1 MNSDPHNPQTPPE
14 SNDAPGASLPVPTT
28 PTLPTKRG
36 NQGLG
41 SVGSMVLRPLLSLR
55 SRPVSLQKEEERLP
69 RDTAVHLTFSA
80 LLLTIFISLIMA
92 VPILPGQVQVADG
105 MPATQDIFA
114 DSSLRYE
121 SKLLTNKAR
130 EEAVSDLANEV
141 WIQDTEVVQRQR
153 SILLHN
159 LAVLD
164 RLRASDSS
172 VIDPGTESQFTTF
185 QIITPTQVMSTAI
198 VSLNDS
204 DFRFW
209 RESVVL
215 PAFDRLMR
223 ERRMSSQEDVEAARA
238 SLPTVLMTALSADE
252 KAVAVDFISPLLQ
265 VNVRLDEEQ
274 TRQRREAASSR
285 VKPIV
290 VTVQKGEAILRQ
302 GEIATPDTIEKMQEA
317 GLLNRDISLQS
328 IVGTTLIV
336 GILMLL
342 LHLYIYRHESQ
353 VGMRRKQLILVG
365 MLLLVT
371 MLAARIFL
379 PGHALLPY
387 LLPLASVSMLLAVLL
402 SPNLAMLVTF
412 ILSALLGM
420 VINGGLS
427 MDLPI
432 YYFVGGLTGIFT
444 LTRIE
449 KVNTF
454 ALAGSAIA
462 VASFVTAI
470 TLRLLGGSALDWTVV
485 GELSLAALF
494 NAGISTSITY
504 AAFSLLGTLFGIT
517 TPLQLMELAHPDQPL
532 LRRLM
537 REAPGTYHHSLV
549 VGNLAERAAETIG
562 ADPLLTRVCA
572 YYHDIGKVER
582 PFYFIDNQSGIRN
595 VHDEMDPHSS
605 AKIISEHVRDGIR
618 LGQKY
623 KIPRRVL
630 DAIPQH
636 HGTMLIKF
644 FYYKALE
651 KDPTVSQ
658 DDFRYPGPK
667 PRTKENAILML
678 ADGVEAT
685 VRAMAQS
692 GALDKLAGSNSD
704 ATEGSDLYTD
714 KLSLPEDAISQVVHK
729 TISERIE
736 DGQLDE
742 CDLTVRDI
750 ARIQEAFVSMLK
762 GIYHPRVSY
771 PESPKARAENA
782 VAESPLVVAQPAS
795 NGYAASNAIQAKGSQ
810 TIADPQH
817 QTVDI

>member
-1 MNSDPHNPQTPPE
+1 MNSEPQNPQPPNE
-14 SNDAPGASLPVPTT
+14 SNDAPGDSVPASTAPASKSKIQNL
-28 PTLPTKRG
+28 K
-36 NQGLG
+36 
-41 SVGSMVLRPLLSLR
+41 SKIEARPLLSLR
-55 SRPVSLQKEEERLP
+55 SRPVSLQREDEHHST
-69 RDTAVHLTFSA
+69 DTGVHLTISA
-80 LLLTIFISLIMA
+80 LVLTLLISLIMA

-105 MPATQDIFA
+105 TPATQDVYA

-121 SKLLTNKAR
+121 SKILTDKAR
-130 EEAVSDLANEV
+130 EDAVSDPANEV
-141 WIQDTEVVQRQR
+141 WIQDTDVVQRQR

-159 LAVLD
+159 LSVLD
-164 RLRASDSS
+164 RLRDTEPSI
-172 VIDPGTESQFTTF
+172 IDAGDDLQLTTF
-185 QIITPTQVMSTAI
+185 QGITPTQVMSTAI
-198 VSLNDS
+198 VTLNDS

-223 ERRMSSQEDVEAARA
+223 VGRMSSPADVEAARA
-238 SLPTVLMTALSADE
+238 SLPNVLMTALSVDE
-252 KAVAVDFISPLLQ
+252 KAVAIDFIAPLLQ

-274 TRQRREAASSR
+274 TKQRREAASSA
-285 VKPIV
+285 VKPVV

-302 GEIATPDTIEKMQEA
+302 GEIATPEIIEKMQEA

-328 IVGTTLIV
+328 IVGTTAIV

-365 MLLLVT
+365 MLILVT

-412 ILSALLGM
+412 ILSALVGM

-449 KVNTF
+449 KVSTF

-462 VASFVTAI
+462 LASFITAI
-470 TLRLLGGSALDWTVV
+470 TLRLLGNSTLDWNIV
-485 GELSLAALF
+485 GQLSLGALF

-572 YYHDIGKVER
+572 YYHDIGKVEH

-595 VHDEMDPHSS
+595 VHDEMDPFSS
-605 AKIISEHVRDGIR
+605 AKIIAEHVRDGIR

-630 DAIPQH
+630 DSIPQH

-644 FYYKALE
+644 FYYKALAS
-651 KDPTVSQ
+651 DPTVSQ

-667 PRTKENAILML
+667 PQTKENAILML

-692 GALDKLAGSNSD
+692 GALDKLANPNND

-714 KLSLPEDAISQVVHK
+714 KLSLPEDAISNVVHK

-771 PESPKARAENA
+771 PGSPKARAENA
-782 VAESPLVVAQPAS
+782 VAQSSISTNTAPANGHATAGQPQGVAPTNGTQP
-795 NGYAASNAIQAKGSQ
+795 NLDPKPQ
-810 TIADPQH
+810 TAD
-817 QTVDI
+817 V